1 MLRAFAVPRQEDLP
15 AVHCDVLVLGG
26 GLTGL
31 AAAGELGSRA
41 IVLERDERPGG
52 LVRTERF
59 GKYFFDR
66 VIHLLH
72 FRDTVTQ
79 ERIRALLGE
88 TLAPCPP
95 EAFVECAAG
104 TARFPLQSH
113 LHGLSLDARKA
124 CLRDFAQAAG
134 AEPGR
139 TPCDYRD
146 FLLRSFGSSL
156 CELFFFPYNRKMWKR
171 PLETLAPA
179 DFQWNIA
186 RPHLGDVVRGAFDPS
201 FRGDAYNANGWYPR
215 PTARAQVRGMEVLSR
230 ALAARVHD
238 LRLRHEVV
246 SVDLDR
252 QSVVAQTPTGPRRFV
267 FKGACLS
274 TIPLPVLVSRCVQTP
289 ASLREACNRLRWN
302 RVISVALSVRG
313 RRPDLGHWRYYA
325 DESIAFTRLVFLHA
339 FDPLLAPA
347 EGWPL
352 LAEIPQRA
360 EDARESETALVSR
373 VEADVVRSG
382 VIAPGSRVVDA
393 HVMTVDP
400 AYVVFSR
407 ESAETIQRARSFFS
421 ARGVTPLGRYGHWR
435 YSSMAQDLRDGYA
448 FADAMTQGAEASAAA
463 GA

>member
-31 AAAGELGSRA
+31 AAAGELGDRA

-72 FRDTVTQ
+72 FRDPVTQ
-79 ERIRALLGE
+79 ERIGALLGE

-95 EAFVECAAG
+95 EAFVECSAG
-104 TARFPLQSH
+104 TTRFPLQSH
-113 LHGLSLDARKA
+113 LHGLSLDKRMA
-124 CLRDFAQAAG
+124 CLRDFAQVAG
-134 AEPGR
+134 TAPGG
-139 TPCDYRD
+139 TPCDYRE

-186 RPHLGDVVRGAFDPS
+186 RPPLAEVMRGAFDPT

-215 PTARAQVRGMEVLSR
+215 PAPHAEVRGMEVMSR
-230 ALAARVHD
+230 ALAAKVHH
-238 LRLRHEVV
+238 LKLGHEVI

-252 QSVVAQTPTGPRRFV
+252 QSVVAQTATGPRRFV
-267 FKGACLS
+267 YKVACLS

-289 ASLREACNRLRWN
+289 ASLREACDRLRWN
-302 RVISVALSVRG
+302 RVISVALSVKG
-313 RRPDLGHWRYYA
+313 QRPDLGHWRYYA
-325 DESIAFTRLVFLHA
+325 DESIVFTRLVFLHA
-339 FDPLLAPA
+339 FDPLLAPSG
-347 EGWPL
+347 GWPL
-352 LAEIPQRA
+352 LAEIPQPA
-360 EDARESETALVSR
+360 EEARESEAALVSR

-382 VIAPGSRVVDA
+382 VLAPGSRIVDA
-393 HVMTVDP
+393 HVMAVDP

-407 ESAETIQRARSFFS
+407 ESGETIQRARTFFS
-421 ARGVTPLGRYGHWR
+421 ARNVTPLGRYGHWR

-448 FADAMTQGAEASAAA
+448 FADALSHGVEASAAA
-463 GA
+463 GT